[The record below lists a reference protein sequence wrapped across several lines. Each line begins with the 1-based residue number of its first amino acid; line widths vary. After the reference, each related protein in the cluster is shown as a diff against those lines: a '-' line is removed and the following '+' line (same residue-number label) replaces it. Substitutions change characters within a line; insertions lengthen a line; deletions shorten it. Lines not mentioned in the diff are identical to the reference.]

1 MIHSVLYKIWAKK
14 AKHIIGRNSR
24 IFNINALSGNAE
36 GGTKMPIE
44 KKIQQAKELVAKLNG
59 IKDATTI
66 RNDAANIFAESFEE
80 YMTIWDALQEVEA

>member
-1 MIHSVLYKIWAKK
+1 MEIIH
-14 AKHIIGRNSR
+14 
-24 IFNINALSGNAE
+24 INALSGNAE
-36 GGTKMPIE
+36 GGSKMPIE
-44 KKIQQAKELVAKLNG
+44 EKIQQAKELVAKLNG